1 MKDYDEHKESSYLKY
16 QDVNNLF
23 EVVISQKMLIDLSKL
38 KIFFNLMKILQ
49 KVTMKKVMKHIFLNL
64 ISNILKIYYT

>member
-23 EVVISQKMLIDLSKL
+23 EGVISQKMLIDLSKL

>member
-23 EVVISQKMLIDLSKL
+23 EGVISQKMLID
-38 KIFFNLMKILQ
+38 
-49 KVTMKKVMKHIFLNL
+49 
-64 ISNILKIYYT
+64 